1 MKNKIQKKIQIRKSI
16 ARLKKELKKADLNQ
30 KINLLQKI
38 KQAKDEI
45 KSLTNDAQNDIYDDR
60 SVGIPLPNLGK
71 LRLVL
76 EKLLNKERDSIEND
90 PAPSPEDL
98 KRLALKAAVLDY
110 YNELECEPE
119 MSVVDKGG
127 DLTPRRDNQ
136 DEDETDFDFAPNKN
150 KIYTKWM
157 DKLKELIMREDKYK
171 LDGAEYDESFDKGT
185 PQGGAFEKLLDRY
198 RKDFMEQLSKEQEE
212 SYGRNK

>member
-1 MKNKIQKKIQIRKSI
+1 MKNKIQKKIQIRKHI
-16 ARLKKELKKADLNQ
+16 AKLKKELKNAGLDQ
-30 KINLLQKI
+30 KFDLLQ
-38 KQAKDEI
+38 EI
-45 KSLTNDAQNDIYDDR
+45 KRAKIEIKDLTNAPQDDIYEDR
-60 SVGIPLPNLGK
+60 SAGIPLPNLGK

-76 EKLLNKERDSIEND
+76 EKMLDEERVSIEND

-110 YNELECEPE
+110 YNDLECEPE

-150 KIYTKWM
+150 KIYSIWM
-157 DKLKELIMREDKYK
+157 DKLKNLIMRNDKYK
-171 LDGAEYDESFDKGT
+171 LDDVEYDESFEKGT

-198 RKDFMEQLSKEQEE
+198 RKDFMEQLTKEQEA